1 MPNLGVDNADTEAN
15 GSGRNGEFRRHRRRR
30 RRRQPSMAASS
41 ETTTTDGSLH
51 FTDSDSDQSWH
62 SPLGSM
68 DGISIRENYSSI
80 PLVNCEQPKRD
91 KQRGTISLSDEEI
104 DLESGELEML
114 KLHNKEERDC
124 RICHLSLL
132 KSGGIS
138 SSGGDQVQESNSVG
152 MAIELGC
159 SCKGD
164 LGAAHKQCAETWFKT
179 KGNTICEICGTIALN
194 VAGEQTNDANNSTVG
209 TLAASTAPVSLSET
223 QGFWHGRRVMNF
235 LLASM
240 VFAFVISWLFHF
252 DILP

>member
-1 MPNLGVDNADTEAN
+1 MSTFEANNADIEAN
-15 GSGRNGEFRRHRRRR
+15 GSNRNGSSRRQRRR
-30 RRRQPSMAASS
+30 RRRQRPSMAASS

-68 DGISIRENYSSI
+68 AGESEGI
-80 PLVNCEQPKRD
+80 LVNCEPQRD
-91 KQRGTISLSDEEI
+91 NKQRGSFSDEEI
-104 DLESGELEML
+104 DLESGELELL

-124 RICHLSLL
+124 RICHLNLL

-138 SSGGDQVQESNSVG
+138 SSGGDQVQEHSIE

-179 KGNTICEICGTIALN
+179 KGNTVALEHDN
-194 VAGEQTNDANNSTVG
+194 FAYWSRVRPMEAATNAYIRN
-209 TLAASTAPVSLSET
+209 L
-223 QGFWHGRRVMNF
+223 
-235 LLASM
+235 
-240 VFAFVISWLFHF
+240 
-252 DILP
+252 

>member
-1 MPNLGVDNADTEAN
+1 MSTFEANNADIERN
-15 GSGRNGEFRRHRRRR
+15 GSIRNGSSRRHRRRR
-30 RRRQPSMAASS
+30 RRRRPSMAASS

-68 DGISIRENYSSI
+68 AGESEGI
-80 PLVNCEQPKRD
+80 LVNCEPQRDNKQKR
-91 KQRGTISLSDEEI
+91 GSFSDEEI
-104 DLESGELEML
+104 DLESGELELL
-114 KLHNKEERDC
+114 KLQNKEERDC

-138 SSGGDQVQESNSVG
+138 SSGGDQVQEHTIG

-159 SCKGD
+159 CCKGD

-179 KGNTICEICGTIALN
+179 KGNTICEICGANALN
-194 VAGEQTNDANNSTVG
+194 IAGEQTNEANNATIATV
-209 TLAASTAPVSLSET
+209 AAPVGLSET
-223 QGFWHGRRVMNF
+223 RVFWHGRRVMNF

-252 DILP
+252 NILP